1 MVKAVIFDLNGTV
14 LADEYIYGRAFG
26 KVLSFLGR
34 KIDKA
39 YPQIAGIGVEEN
51 WPGLISKYH
60 IKTSR
65 PYDELARMTQEA
77 YLTNISKVKIKAGFK
92 NFIDILRKNKIKT
105 ALATS
110 NTWWMVDKVFEK
122 LNLSDYFDIVT
133 TKEEVTFNK
142 PSPDIFLLTAEKL
155 GVKNNNCVVIEDSEA
170 GIEAAKA
177 AGMKA
182 VALIKDNRD
191 KKNIIKLADLVVAN
205 FKDINLAELN
215 LI

>member
-110 NTWWMVDKVFEK
+110 NTWWMVNKVFEK
-122 LNLSDYFDIVT
+122 LNLNDYFDIVT

-191 KKNIIKLADLVVAN
+191 KKNIIKMADLVVAN

>member
-34 KIDKA
+34 KVDKA

-51 WPGLISKYH
+51 WPRLLSKYH

-65 PYDELARMTQEA
+65 SPEELARMTQEA
-77 YLTNISKVKIKAGFK
+77 YLSNISKVKIKSNFK
-92 NFIDILRKNKIKT
+92 DFIGILRKNNIRT

-122 LNLSDYFDIVT
+122 LNLRGYFDIVT
-133 TKEEVTFNK
+133 TKEEVVFNK
-142 PSPDIFLLTAEKL
+142 PSPDIFLKTAEKL
-155 GVKNNNCVVIEDSEA
+155 GLNNNDCVVIEDSGA

-177 AGMKA
+177 AGMR
-182 VALIKDNRD
+182 VIALIKENKD
-191 KKNIIKLADLVVAN
+191 KKNMMKMADLVVAS
-205 FKDINLAELN
+205 FKEITLVKLN
-215 LI
+215 LL

>member
-1 MVKAVIFDLNGTV
+1 MVKAIIFDLNGTV

-26 KVLSFLGR
+26 KILSFLGR
-34 KIDKA
+34 KVDKA

-51 WPGLISKYH
+51 WPRLISKYH

-65 PYDELARMTQEA
+65 SMEELARMTQEA
-77 YLTNISKVKIKAGFK
+77 YLTNISKVKIKMGFTD
-92 NFIDILRKNKIKT
+92 FVERLRKNNIKT

-122 LNLSDYFDIVT
+122 LNLSRYFDIVT

-142 PSPDIFLLTAEKL
+142 PSPDIFLITAEKL
-155 GVKNNNCVVIEDSEA
+155 GVKNDDCVVVEDSEA

-177 AGMKA
+177 AGMKV
-182 VALIKDNRD
+182 VAFVKNNRD
-191 KKNIIKLADLVVAN
+191 EKNIKKLADLVVAN
-205 FKDINLAELN
+205 FKEINLVKLN

>member
-1 MVKAVIFDLNGTV
+1 MVKAVLFDLNGTV

-34 KIDKA
+34 KTDKV

-51 WPGLISKYH
+51 WPRLISKYH

-65 PYDELARMTQEA
+65 SYDELARMTQET

-92 NFIDILRKNKIKT
+92 DFIDRLRKGNIKT

-110 NTWWMVDKVFEK
+110 NTWCMVDKVFEK
-122 LNLSDYFDIVT
+122 LNLGGYFDIVT
-133 TKEEVTFNK
+133 TKEEVAFNK
-142 PSPDIFLLTAEKL
+142 PSPDIFLITAEKL
-155 GVKNNNCVVIEDSEA
+155 GVKNEDCVVIEDSEA

-177 AGMKA
+177 AGMKV
-182 VALIKDNRD
+182 VALTKNNKDQKYIK
-191 KKNIIKLADLVVAN
+191 KSADLVVAN
-205 FKDINLAELN
+205 FKEITLAK
-215 LI
+215 LIII

>member
-1 MVKAVIFDLNGTV
+1 MVGAVIFDLNGTV

-26 KVLSFLGR
+26 KVLAFLGR
-34 KIDKA
+34 RIDKA

-65 PYDELARMTQEA
+65 SYNELARMTQDA
-77 YLTNISKVKIKAGFK
+77 YLSNISKVKIKAGFK
-92 NFIDILRKNKIKT
+92 DFIFMLRRHNIKT

-122 LNLSDYFDIVT
+122 LNLSDYFDTVT
-133 TKEEVTFNK
+133 TKEEVNFNK

-155 GVKNNNCVVIEDSEA
+155 GVKNDNCVVIEDSEA

-182 VALIKDNRD
+182 IALMKDDGD
-191 KKNIIKLADLVVAN
+191 KKHIIKPVDLIVAN
-205 FKDINLAELN
+205 FKDISLTKLN